1 MKKENL
7 FKCLYRLSRTVWAC
21 EPAGAF
27 TPSLRFV
34 HEKCL
39 VAVFQKAVAS
49 IMLVPTRGTWWAT
62 SPRGGEAAVHAL
74 VYQSSFKEAGSKS
87 TGTERVSEL

>member
-7 FKCLYRLSRTVWAC
+7 FKRLYRLSRSVWAC
-21 EPAGAF
+21 EPAGAV

-49 IMLVPTRGTWWAT
+49 VMLVPTRAT
-62 SPRGGEAAVHAL
+62 SPRGREAAVHGL

-87 TGTERVSEL
+87 TGTVRVSEL